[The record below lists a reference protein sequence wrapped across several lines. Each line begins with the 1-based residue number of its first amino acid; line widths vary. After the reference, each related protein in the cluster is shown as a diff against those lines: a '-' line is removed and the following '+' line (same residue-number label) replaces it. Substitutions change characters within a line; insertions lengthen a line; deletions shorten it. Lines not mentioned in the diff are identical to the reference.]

1 MTCEPLSRQQW
12 MRLLALAPPAE
23 LDALLSPLLP
33 DADAC
38 RWLRRPETGLAMLQG
53 RAGGTG
59 ARFNLGEASLTR
71 ASVNVGAFTG
81 HAWVLG
87 SQPRHAE
94 LAALADAL
102 LQDPARHDALAGQV
116 LTPLNAALAARRAA
130 ERREAAASKVEFFTM
145 VRGE

>member
-33 DADAC
+33 DATAC

-59 ARFNLGEASLTR
+59 AR
-71 ASVNVGAFTG
+71 
-81 HAWVLG
+81 
-87 SQPRHAE
+87 
-94 LAALADAL
+94 
-102 LQDPARHDALAGQV
+102 
-116 LTPLNAALAARRAA
+116 
-130 ERREAAASKVEFFTM
+130 
-145 VRGE
+145 